1 MSEQDSS
8 LGSSYQYLA
17 LISPFFLSFLLHRSS
32 KIKNNK
38 KDDSIPDTCSISEV
52 DMITPSDLDN
62 GVSIFYYYYSGR
74 SLCFF
79 CSVYCPASFSY
90 CTNRIQLNL

>member
-62 GVSIFYYYYSGR
+62 GSYPGGFLSIIYGSQTGTATGY
-74 SLCFF
+74 
-79 CSVYCPASFSY
+79 
-90 CTNRIQLNL
+90 

>member
-1 MSEQDSS
+1 MMESS
-8 LGSSYQYLA
+8 TTETVFVVSALATVILGSKEN
-17 LISPFFLSFLLHRSS
+17 RSS

-62 GVSIFYYYYSGR
+62 GSYPGGFLSIIYGTQTGTATGY
-74 SLCFF
+74 
-79 CSVYCPASFSY
+79 
-90 CTNRIQLNL
+90 